1 MNEATSIFMTMIES
15 TINKMIDARIEAK
28 QDEKLQTLWND
39 LTAANER
46 IVALEGRL
54 NITVDRID
62 GNEKDLEVLENAQR
76 PGTTLGV
83 AVMDLQSEEFRLAV
97 IKIIDQQVM
106 EDTFLDPL
114 VEAVTDSDKFNDAV
128 NSAAQEAARSEAEE
142 VLSDHCSDYDHDDIH
157 QLSDH
162 ETNEDAVTD
171 IIKEVLNNVTVSLKI

>member
-15 TINKMIDARIEAK
+15 TLNKMIDARIEAK
-28 QDEKLQTLWND
+28 MAELNARLKVV
-39 LTAANER
+39 E
-46 IVALEGRL
+46 ALEEQL
-54 NITVDRID
+54 TSAITLLDTAF
-62 GNEKDLEVLENAQR
+62 NAKQ
-76 PGTTLGV
+76 PATTATL
-83 AVMDLQSEEFRLAV
+83 DLQSEEFRLSV

-128 NSAAQEAARSEAEE
+128 NSAAQEAARSEVEE
-142 VLSDHCSDYDHDDIH
+142 AISDHCGDFDHDDIH

-171 IIKEVLNNVTVSLKI
+171 IIKEVLNNVTVTLKI